1 MLKAIGWFLKA
12 SLFAVVVLVAS
23 HFVKWNGKTV
33 SDQVRSTL
41 SSAEKSPAVKSVTK
55 KSKALLNEAKDAAG
69 DVIETSEAPTSETEI
84 PAADKVE
91 LQALINS
98 ENERI

>member
-1 MLKAIGWFLKA
+1 MLKAIGWILKA

-41 SSAEKSPAVKSVTK
+41 SSAEKSPAVKSVKK

-69 DVIETSEAPTSETEI
+69 DVIKTSDAPVSETEI
-84 PAADKVE
+84 PAEDKVE
-91 LQALINS
+91 LQALIHEES
-98 ENERI
+98 ERI